1 MSHLSLEDLARLL
14 DEPPAPGE
22 AAHLEACAECRA
34 ELDAMRAEL
43 RELRRL
49 GPLAPPAGA
58 WDALAARLVHEGAL
72 APRAGWGRP
81 LLRLAAALAIF
92 ALGGVAGA
100 LVRGAPAAGPVAA
113 PVTGVAATNRPPA
126 TPAMP
131 AAGAPAAPDL
141 GVLPPPAT
149 PQPAER
155 AEPAEPAAP
164 VHIATVQPEED
175 EPAAERGATLGTP
188 DAPIRTPEDAAR
200 AVRSAERAY
209 LAALRRYAE
218 LASPTAPE
226 REAVA
231 RLAALESIVL
241 TTRAALNE
249 APADPIINGYHLA
262 ALAQRD
268 AAIRQVSAKG
278 SEPWF

>member
-14 DEPPAPGE
+14 DEPPSPGE
-22 AAHLEACAECRA
+22 AAHLEACAECRN
-34 ELDAMRAEL
+34 ELEAMRAEL

-58 WDALAARLVHEGAL
+58 WDALVARLVREGAL
-72 APRAGWGRP
+72 APRSGWGRP

-126 TPAMP
+126 TSAAP
-131 AAGAPAAPDL
+131 AAGAPTAPDL
-141 GVLPPPAT
+141 GVLQPPAA
-149 PQPAER
+149 PQPAEPIHV
-155 AEPAEPAAP
+155 ALADPE
-164 VHIATVQPEED
+164 EED
-175 EPAAERGATLGTP
+175 EPAEPEATLGTP
-188 DAPIRTPEDAAR
+188 DAPLRTPEDAAR

-226 REAVA
+226 RDAVA

-268 AAIRQVSAKG
+268 AAIRQVASRG

>member
-14 DEPPAPGE
+14 DEPSTSDE
-22 AAHLEACAECRA
+22 AAHLAACAACRD
-34 ELDAMRAEL
+34 ELDAMLAEL

-58 WDALAARLVHEGAL
+58 WDVLAARLVRDDAL
-72 APRAGWGRP
+72 APRAGWRRP

-92 ALGGVAGA
+92 ALGGLAGA
-100 LVRGAPAAGPVAA
+100 LARGAPAAA
-113 PVTGVAATNRPPA
+113 PLAEATRAPAPTGAPPA
-126 TPAMP
+126 P
-131 AAGAPAAPDL
+131 AAGAGAVTPPAAPRPSAPDE
-141 GVLPPPAT
+141 PEPSFA
-149 PQPAER
+149 
-155 AEPAEPAAP
+155 AEPAEDEAGL
-164 VHIATVQPEED
+164 
-175 EPAAERGATLGTP
+175 EPAVAV
-188 DAPIRTPEDAAR
+188 RTTEDAAR
-200 AVRSAERAY
+200 AVESAERAY
-209 LAALRRYAE
+209 LMALTRYAE
-218 LASPTAPE
+218 MASPTAPE

-268 AAIRQVSAKG
+268 AVIRQVASKG